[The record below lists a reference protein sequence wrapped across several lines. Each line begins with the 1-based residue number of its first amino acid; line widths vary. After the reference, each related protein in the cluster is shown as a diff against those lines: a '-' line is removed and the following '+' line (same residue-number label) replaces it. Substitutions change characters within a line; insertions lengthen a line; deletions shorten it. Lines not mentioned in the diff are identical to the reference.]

1 MAIMAQVLAPRRRS
15 LAASA
20 PLTDEEIRERHLK
33 HIAEIS
39 KHLDTEPIQSE
50 ELTYKQQQWMRRKLR
65 SGFTKPVR
73 DQLTELEKRG
83 FNRGHNTVVPLKT
96 KRRTRK

>member
-1 MAIMAQVLAPRRRS
+1 MAQVLAPRRS

-20 PLTDEEIRERHLK
+20 PLTDEEIRYWHLK
-33 HIAEIS
+33 HISEIT
-39 KHLDTEPIQSE
+39 KDLGPIQGE
-50 ELTYKQQQWMRRKLR
+50 ELTYEQQQWMRRKLR

-83 FNRGHNTVVPLKT
+83 LQG
-96 KRRTRK
+96 KRKIRK